1 MAASHRQ
8 DPNGAGETAAASEG
22 ADTAQTVAALRR
34 FNRFH
39 TQRIG
44 VLEEGLLQS
53 GFTLAEARGLFE
65 LAHHDGLTASQL
77 CRDLGLDQGYLSRIL
92 ARFQKRGLLA
102 RRTAEGDRRQALLSL
117 TAAGWEAF
125 APLDRASQE
134 QAALLL
140 RGLSAADRA
149 DLCRAMARIEA
160 LLAADDPGPGAG
172 PPGAA
177 VTLRPHRVGDIGW
190 IVQRQALLY
199 STEFGWDGSFEALV
213 AEIGAAFLRNFDPAA
228 EGCWVAERDGEPLGA
243 VFLVRAAADTGQLRM
258 LYVER
263 AARGLGIGGRLVDAC
278 IARAREVGYDRLTL
292 WTNDI
297 LVSARKIYL
306 AAGFRLVRE
315 EPHHSFGQDLV
326 GQYWELDLS
335 DGPAGGS

>member
-1 MAASHRQ
+1 M
-8 DPNGAGETAAASEG
+8 
-22 ADTAQTVAALRR
+22 RR

-44 VLEEGLLQS
+44 VLDEGLLQS
-53 GFTLAEARGLFE
+53 GFTLAEARVLFE

-92 ARFQKRGLLA
+92 TRFQKRGLLA
-102 RRTAEGDRRQALLSL
+102 RRTAEADRRQALLSL
-117 TAAGWEAF
+117 TASGWDAF
-125 APLDRASQE
+125 APLDRASQD

-160 LLAADDPGPGAG
+160 LLAPATPDTVPPDAG
-172 PPGAA
+172 
-177 VTLRPHRVGDIGW
+177 VILRPHRVGDIGW

-228 EGCWVAERDGEPLGA
+228 EGCWVAEREGEPLGA

-278 IARAREVGYDRLTL
+278 IARAREAGYDRLTL

-335 DGPAGGS
+335 DKPTAGG